1 MYTLSI
7 QKVNWFFS
15 RNYLLSLTR
24 SNEGYKFIK
33 CDCWR
38 WKMCLRLKR
47 KKIANQF
54 YLELSSKRARACCK
68 QLREFQWGEENIHYV
83 EQDLFI
89 HAQIF
94 RQQFFNSFRAPHS
107 PVLALS
113 IEWLASTFT
122 CSLDSIDLSWRI
134 QKENFAYLR
143 KLFVPKS
150 HIYGRREDDDD
161 EYEMKK
167 IVVQFEKKSF
177 AQHLKRKFHLSWEF
191 NFIHFLCKN
200 FSFQYIHRAAMLW
213 FYNKNQKTLKYFYE
227 EKRCFAYTHKVFAA
241 S

>member
-1 MYTLSI
+1 M
-7 QKVNWFFS
+7 
-15 RNYLLSLTR
+15 TR
-24 SNEGYKFIK
+24 I
-33 CDCWR
+33 
-38 WKMCLRLKR
+38 
-47 KKIANQF
+47 
-54 YLELSSKRARACCK
+54 
-68 QLREFQWGEENIHYV
+68 
-83 EQDLFI
+83 
-89 HAQIF
+89 
-94 RQQFFNSFRAPHS
+94 
-107 PVLALS
+107 
-113 IEWLASTFT
+113 STFT

-227 EKRCFAYTHKVFAA
+227 EERCFAYTHKVFAA

>member
-107 PVLALS
+107 PILALS
-113 IEWLASTFT
+113 IEWLASLPSLARSIQLIWVEEFKRKILLIYES
-122 CSLDSIDLSWRI
+122 CSCQSHTYMVDERMMMMNMRWR
-134 QKENFAYLR
+134 KLLCNLR
-143 KLFVPKS
+143 KNHLRNIWRESFIYHENSILF
-150 HIYGRREDDDD
+150 I
-161 EYEMKK
+161 
-167 IVVQFEKKSF
+167 FF
-177 AQHLKRKFHLSWEF
+177 AKTFPSNIFIALPCCDFTTKTKRH
-191 NFIHFLCKN
+191 
-200 FSFQYIHRAAMLW
+200 
-213 FYNKNQKTLKYFYE
+213 
-227 EKRCFAYTHKVFAA
+227 
-241 S
+241 